1 MNASCSS
8 LFSLAALALAGTAAL
23 ARGQSPNPLAAAADA
38 PAVELPPMVVAES
51 AAAPPWLYVKVGNM
65 EYLSRCSAAT
75 TRSYAEEWERA
86 LQIMGAFVP
95 DSLLPRNEIPALTIL
110 VSQSFGQSTSPELL
124 RELKQQAALHDRA
137 RFGQEPRAIS
147 YRFAPNMRLED
158 RDTYATFAYVDE
170 SRFDAS
176 RLTATPAYLRFLLER
191 RVPALPAWFIEG
203 IDQAYR
209 NATLSLDEIT
219 LPDFSWVDDAQT
231 RWLARSP
238 DAPRALLP
246 ASELFAPD
254 ALRGPINGN
263 PQRVETM
270 KAQVAL
276 FVRWALE
283 GGVSTRDAL
292 WQFAAR
298 AAEQPVTELMF
309 ESWFGFDFAELRDR
323 LSDYLPGTL
332 QKFPRL
338 DPGKLPR
345 VPRAAVRPATVSEI
359 ARLRGEWERLAIG
372 FVKNGQ
378 PEVQEHYVA
387 QARRTLHRAYDTGD
401 RDPRLLARLGLCELT
416 AGDAAAARSFLESAT
431 AARVGRARAYYELAR
446 LHLADLRRDQPATK
460 LFSPAELSPS
470 LDLLRVGARQKPLL
484 PEMFLLLGDALVR
497 SSVAPTAEDFVLL
510 DVGAAAFARRPD
522 VSFQLALAL
531 ARHGKRDSAAA
542 LLAASSDYVNDD
554 NLRARFAQLR
564 QTLAS
569 SEPHDSGAS
578 VSATGVR

>member
-1 MNASCSS
+1 M
-8 LFSLAALALAGTAAL
+8 
-23 ARGQSPNPLAAAADA
+23 
-38 PAVELPPMVVAES
+38 
-51 AAAPPWLYVKVGNM
+51 
-65 EYLSRCSAAT
+65 
-75 TRSYAEEWERA
+75 
-86 LQIMGAFVP
+86 
-95 DSLLPRNEIPALTIL
+95 
-110 VSQSFGQSTSPELL
+110 
-124 RELKQQAALHDRA
+124 
-137 RFGQEPRAIS
+137 
-147 YRFAPNMRLED
+147 
-158 RDTYATFAYVDE
+158 
-170 SRFDAS
+170 
-176 RLTATPAYLRFLLER
+176 
-191 RVPALPAWFIEG
+191 
-203 IDQAYR
+203 
-209 NATLSLDEIT
+209 
-219 LPDFSWVDDAQT
+219 
-231 RWLARSP
+231 
-238 DAPRALLP
+238 
-246 ASELFAPD
+246 
-254 ALRGPINGN
+254 
-263 PQRVETM
+263 
-270 KAQVAL
+270 
-276 FVRWALE
+276 
-283 GGVSTRDAL
+283 
-292 WQFAAR
+292 
-298 AAEQPVTELMF
+298 
-309 ESWFGFDFAELRDR
+309 
-323 LSDYLPGTL
+323 
-332 QKFPRL
+332 
-338 DPGKLPR
+338 
-345 VPRAAVRPATVSEI
+345 PRAAVRPATVSEI

-401 RDPRLLARLGLCELT
+401 RDPRLLATLGLCELT

-497 SSVAPTAEDFVLL
+497 SSVAPTADDFVLL

-542 LLAASSDYVNDD
+542 LLAASSDYVTDD